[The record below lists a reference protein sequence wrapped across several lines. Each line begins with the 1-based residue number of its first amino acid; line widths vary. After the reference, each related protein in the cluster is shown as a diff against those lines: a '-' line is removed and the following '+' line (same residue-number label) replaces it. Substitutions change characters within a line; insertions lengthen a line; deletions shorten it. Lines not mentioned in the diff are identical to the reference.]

1 MTTKEK
7 ALELFHKYARLWHAS
22 PADVKQCATIAVDEI
37 LDVLGDVG
45 VYSLLTKKL
54 QPIGKMSRLKLKG
67 CSIATNVSGLV
78 AVGDL

>member
-37 LDVLGDVG
+37 LDVLGNVG
-45 VYSLLTKKL
+45 VYSFADPKVTAYWEDVKAE
-54 QPIGKMSRLKLKG
+54 IERL
-67 CSIATNVSGLV
+67 
-78 AVGDL
+78 